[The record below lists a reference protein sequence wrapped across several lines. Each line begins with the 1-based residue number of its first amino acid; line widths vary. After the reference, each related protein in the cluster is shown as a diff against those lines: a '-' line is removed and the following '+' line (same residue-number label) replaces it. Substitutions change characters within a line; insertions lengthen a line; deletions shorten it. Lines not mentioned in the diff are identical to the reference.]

1 MIRGFIYSFVCFLS
15 TYTAYSQLY
24 LGVNNFSGIS
34 PKIDPHGVY
43 TRPVLWPNLTCVY
56 RWKKSS
62 LVIEFNPCA
71 ISEIEYGD
79 KVDRTC
85 YMLIGI
91 GRRSPL
97 FTTYESPNLI
107 KMVLE
112 ASLLYKRIYQDYF
125 IDLYS
130 LNLQSGHRIG
140 FSTKLLIELDKKEL
154 YTCSVGIAH
163 YRDFYKFGTSNR
175 KSKLL
180 WGYFGLCFNVNI
192 NTKVFYDSIRE
203 KFKKKNKK

>member
-1 MIRGFIYSFVCFLS
+1 MIRIFIYFFVWFLS
-15 TYTAYSQLY
+15 IYTSYSQLY
-24 LGVNNFSGIS
+24 LGVNTFTGLS

-43 TRPVLWPNLTCVY
+43 SRPVLWPNFTCVY

-62 LVIEFNPCA
+62 LVIEYNPCA
-71 ISEIEYGD
+71 ISEIEYVD

-97 FTTYESPNLI
+97 FTTYDSPDLI

-140 FSTKLLIELDKKEL
+140 FSTKLLIEVDKKEL
-154 YTCSVGIAH
+154 YTCSVGLAH
-163 YRDFYKFGTSNR
+163 YRDFYKYGTSNR

-180 WGYFGLCFNVNI
+180 WGYLGMCFNVNI
-192 NTKVFYDSIRE
+192 NTRFIYDSIKER
-203 KFKKKNKK
+203 FKRNDRR

>member
-1 MIRGFIYSFVCFLS
+1 MIRGFIYFFVWFLS
-15 TYTAYSQLY
+15 TYTAYSQLF
-24 LGVNNFSGIS
+24 LGVNAFSGLS

-43 TRPVLWPNLTCVY
+43 TRPVLWPNFTCAY

-62 LVIEFNPCA
+62 LVIEINPCA

-91 GRRSPL
+91 GERSPL
-97 FTTYESPNLI
+97 FTTYDSPDLI

-112 ASLLYKRIYQDYF
+112 VSLLYKRIYQDYF

-154 YTCSVGIAH
+154 YTCSVGLAQYHDI
-163 YRDFYKFGTSNR
+163 FKFGTSNR
-175 KSKLL
+175 KSKLT
-180 WGYFGLCFNVNI
+180 WTYFGMYVNLNI
-192 NTKVFYDSIRE
+192 NTKVIYDSIKER
-203 KFKKKNKK
+203 FKKKDKK